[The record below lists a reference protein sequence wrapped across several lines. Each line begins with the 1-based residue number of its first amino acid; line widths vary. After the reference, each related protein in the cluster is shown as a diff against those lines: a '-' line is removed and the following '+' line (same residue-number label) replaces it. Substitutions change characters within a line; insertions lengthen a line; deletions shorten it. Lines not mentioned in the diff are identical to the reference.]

1 MDKRDRE
8 RLLKE
13 LMVFEQEET
22 DLISL
27 YQMLSEVGVTD
38 CLPKEQKTTYSQS
51 LEKLYQESVKHQ
63 KAVVELISK
72 YK

>member
-38 CLPKEQKTTYSQS
+38 CLPKEQRAEYSQS